1 MSFLNKEQ
9 QAQIGEAISAA
20 ELNTSGEVVLYL
32 CKKCKGDIYEHAQ
45 EVFNKKELYKTEQ
58 RNGVLIVL
66 SYKDHKLAVL
76 GDEGIN
82 NVVEDGFW
90 DDVIKHMVDQFKKA
104 AYADGLAEGIH
115 MIGEK
120 LKVHFPY
127 QSDDVNELSNEILHE
142 D

>member
-1 MSFLNKEQ
+1 MNFLSKEQ

-45 EVFNKKELYKTEQ
+45 EVFNKKELYQTEQ
-58 RNGVLIVL
+58 RNGVLIAL
-66 SYKDHKLAVL
+66 CYQDHKLAVL

-82 NVVEDGFW
+82 KVVEDCFW
-90 DDVIKHMVDQFKKA
+90 DDVISHMITQFKDG
-104 AYADGLAEGIH
+104 AYTDGLSEGIQ

-127 QSDDVNELSNEILHE
+127 QSDDVNELSNEIIHE

>member
-1 MSFLNKEQ
+1 MSFLSKEQ

-45 EVFNKKELYKTEQ
+45 AVFNKKKLYQTEQ
-58 RNGVLIVL
+58 RNGVLIAL
-66 SYKDHKLAVL
+66 SYQDHKLAVL

-82 NVVEDGFW
+82 KVVEDCFW
-90 DDVIKHMVDQFKKA
+90 DDVISHMITQFKDG
-104 AYADGLAEGIH
+104 AYTDGLSEGIQ

-127 QSDDVNELSNEILHE
+127 QSDDVNELSNEIIHE